1 MNNTVA
7 AQSQLT
13 PFNGGGTMF
22 DDILTDANRQWRRIG
37 VRKTDRREMLTE
49 LKDELCAADADGYS
63 PTAVLGEDRPEML
76 SQWAHERGLSGQAL
90 RLHLVIPAALA
101 GIAVG
106 LALVVS
112 AVFLM
117 FAGRTAFDPG
127 ELVLPLYAMSAV
139 LAYLC
144 ALTFTRGALAAA
156 GDPHAGATVKWLAI
170 LLPLG
175 AALTT
180 GAAVALA
187 WWRNFNPTTKV
198 FTAVIVIVL
207 VGLGLTIALARYAA
221 VRKAHDRHQND
232 AENPEPAEQ

>member
-7 AQSQLT
+7 AQDPST
-13 PFNGGGTMF
+13 PPDQGSTML
-22 DDILTDANRQWRRIG
+22 DDILTDANRRWRRIG
-37 VRKTDRREMLTE
+37 VRRTDRQEMLIE

-63 PTAVLGEDRPEML
+63 PTAVLGDDRPEML
-76 SQWAHERGLSGQAL
+76 SQWANERGVSGQAL

-112 AVFLM
+112 AIFLM

-127 ELVLPLYAMSAV
+127 ELIFPIYAMSAV

-144 ALTFTRGALAAA
+144 ALIFTRGVLAAA
-156 GDPHAGATVKWLAI
+156 GDPNAGATVKWLAA

-198 FTAVIVIVL
+198 FSAVIVIVL
-207 VGLGLTIALARYAA
+207 AGLGLTIGLARYAA
-221 VRKAHDRHQND
+221 IKKAHDRHQND
-232 AENPEPAEQ
+232 AENPEPAVQ